1 MSAFAFRSTAGRHIV
16 MQKGVLV
23 MREDVAVERVDSE
36 VAARGLQGD
45 AVACSRRRRQT
56 GFGGM
61 RGLYER

>member
-1 MSAFAFRSTAGRHIV
+1 
-16 MQKGVLV
+16 MQKGVLG
-23 MREDVAVERVDSE
+23 MREDVAVERVDQE